1 MHSLRMIWARRAL
14 LASFVRRE
22 IANRYAGT
30 FIGAV
35 WALGQPVLMLLI
47 YGFVFQ
53 RVLRVDLQDL
63 GGHGFVAFLACGLWP
78 WMAFQE
84 GLQRATQAIVG
95 NGALIKKVVFP
106 YELLVLATIAATF
119 LVHFCGFLVVLAVLW
134 LMGPPF
140 EAVGLPVMLGAWF
153 IMALLAYGI
162 ALATSS
168 VQVIVR
174 DVGQMIGPVLM
185 LMFYLTPI
193 LYPRKLVPEG
203 FRFVLDLNP
212 IAHLLA
218 AIRAGLLHGDIAAA
232 WVLLP
237 LFGGALLLVWLG
249 GRVFRRLAGS
259 FEDFM

>member
-1 MHSLRMIWARRAL
+1 MHSLRVIWARRAL

-35 WALGQPVLMLLI
+35 WALGQPVLMLTI

-53 RVLRVDLQDL
+53 RVLRIDFQDL

-78 WMAFQE
+78 WMAFSE
-84 GLQRATQAIVG
+84 GLQRATGSIVG

-106 YELLVLATIAATF
+106 YELLVLATVAATF
-119 LVHFCGFLVVLAVLW
+119 LVHFCGFLAVLAVLW
-134 LMGPPF
+134 LIGPPF
-140 EAVGLPVMLGAWF
+140 HPVGLPVMLGAW
-153 IMALLAYGI
+153 AVLAILAFGI

-168 VQVIVR
+168 IQVIVR
-174 DVGQMIGPVLM
+174 DVEQMIGPVLM

-193 LYPRKLVPEG
+193 LYPRKLVPDG

-212 IAHLLA
+212 IAHLLG
-218 AIRAGLLHGDIAAA
+218 AIRAGLLYGDITAA

-237 LFGGALLLVWLG
+237 LFVLALLIAWLG
-249 GRVFRRLAGS
+249 RRVFRRLS
-259 FEDFM
+259 DNFEDFM